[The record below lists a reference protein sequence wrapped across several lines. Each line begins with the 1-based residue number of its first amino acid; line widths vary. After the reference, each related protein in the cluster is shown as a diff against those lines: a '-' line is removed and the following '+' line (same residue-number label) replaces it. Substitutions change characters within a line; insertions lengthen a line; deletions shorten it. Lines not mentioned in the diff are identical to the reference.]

1 MPITYTNDFHS
12 LIQTCA
18 TDSTLAHFKTFMF
31 GKPDEINFDHNIDFG
46 DYSNAYNAGEPK
58 NDIAHDLCLITYP
71 TTKIVD
77 LYKQR
82 QIWQYDI
89 YACRLL
95 ANADVKTF
103 TKDEN
108 FSGLDLKIWKML
120 LALNS
125 CTNRIIDSSVARDY
139 GLFNDK
145 LMVVKATVQWELNS
159 VCTPTVISE
168 EIDDCIDD

>member
-18 TDSTLAHFKTFMF
+18 TDSSLAHFKTFMF
-31 GKPDEINFDHNIDFG
+31 GKPEEINFDHNINFG
-46 DYSNAYNAGEPK
+46 NYTNAYSDGEPQ

-71 TTKIVD
+71 RTEIVD
-77 LYKQR
+77 LYMQR

-95 ANADVKTF
+95 ADADVKLI
-103 TKDEN
+103 TKAEN
-108 FSGLDLKIWKML
+108 FAGLDLKIWKML

-125 CTNRIIDSSVARDY
+125 CTNRIIDSSISRDY

-145 LMVVKATVQWELNS
+145 LMVVKASVQWELNS
-159 VCTPTVISE
+159 VCPPAVIVE
-168 EIDDCIDD
+168 EIDDCVD